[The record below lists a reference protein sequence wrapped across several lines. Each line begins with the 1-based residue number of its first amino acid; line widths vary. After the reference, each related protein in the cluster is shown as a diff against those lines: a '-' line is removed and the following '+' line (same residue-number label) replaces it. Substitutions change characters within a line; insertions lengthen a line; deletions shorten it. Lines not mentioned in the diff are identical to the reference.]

1 MKTIE
6 NILESKGLKDV
17 NIISSIRITEKYILW
32 DDIDLGEVLT
42 QNELSFF
49 KSEIL
54 TKGLNYFSNII
65 EYSIYVDKNFKFS
78 STFFSSKTLK
88 NLYVN
93 GGKLLA
99 SSKFDLPVLEK
110 LTFSS
115 VSFSKLNS
123 SILQSHNLKELNL
136 FHSNIKRLPDD
147 LHHLHQLKSLSVY
160 NKIESLDNV
169 IFPESIE
176 IIDLRGNSISE
187 INTSIITKNI
197 KKIDLSQNPLF
208 KVKISESKNVLIF
221 DISTTPLGCFEDNYN
236 KIRDFI
242 PNVFF
247 SEPTYN
253 PIDSNPKVY
262 DLSNYDQYLNDFYES
277 LSEKWRE
284 SDDPEFKR
292 PFKVNKELIT
302 IKKSDFHKTEIN
314 ID

>member
-6 NILESKGLKDV
+6 SLLENKGLKDV
-17 NIISSIRITEKYILW
+17 NIISSIRITEKYLLW

-187 INTSIITKNI
+187 INSNVITKNI

-221 DISTTPLGCFEDNYN
+221 DISSTPLGCFEDNYN

-262 DLSNYDQYLNDFYES
+262 DLSNYDQYLIDFYKS

-292 PFKVNKELIT
+292 PFKVNKQLIT